1 MPDDMTSSINL
12 AKRVREVFL
21 DGKWIANTNFSDQ
34 LRSVPLHQAVQ
45 KPGGSNSIASLVFHV
60 NYYLEGLI
68 EAFDKGVLSISDK
81 CSYDMPHLEKEREWE
96 EMVNA
101 LLRNAE
107 LFARRVEAL
116 PEEILD
122 GPFIDPRYGTYERN
136 IEGIIEHSYY
146 HLGQIVLIRK
156 WLS

>member
-1 MPDDMTSSINL
+1 MTRSISL

-21 DGKWIANTNFSDQ
+21 DGKWIANTNFSEQ
-34 LRSVPLHQAVQ
+34 LRSVPLQQALQ
-45 KPGGSNSIASLVFHV
+45 KPGGANSIASLVFNV
-60 NYYLEGLI
+60 NYYLEGVI
-68 EAFDKGVLSISDK
+68 EAFEKGVLSISDK
-81 CSYDMPHLEKEREWE
+81 YSYDMRPLEKEQEWE

-116 PEEILD
+116 SEETLD

-146 HLGQIVLIRK
+146 HLGQVVLIRK

>member
-1 MPDDMTSSINL
+1 MTRSINL

-21 DGKWIANTNFSDQ
+21 DGKWIANTNFGDQ
-34 LRSVPLHQAVQ
+34 LRSVSLERALQ
-45 KPGGSNSIASLVFHV
+45 KPGGCNSIASLVFHV

-68 EAFDKGVLSISDK
+68 EAFDKGVLGISDK
-81 CSYDMPHLEKEREWE
+81 YSYDMPHLEKEREWE
-96 EMVNA
+96 EMINA

-116 PEEILD
+116 SEETLD

-146 HLGQIVLIRK
+146 HLGQVVLIRR
-156 WLS
+156 WAS

>member
-1 MPDDMTSSINL
+1 MIVEMARSKNL

-34 LRSVPLHQAVQ
+34 LKSLTLQHALQ
-45 KPGGSNSIASLVFHV
+45 KPGGANSIASLVFHV

-68 EAFDKGVLSISDK
+68 EAFDKGVLGISDK
-81 CSYDMPHLEKEREWE
+81 YSYDMPHLEKEREWE

-107 LFARRVEAL
+107 LFARKVEAL
-116 PEEILD
+116 AEETLD

-146 HLGQIVLIRK
+146 HLGQVVLIRK

>member
-1 MPDDMTSSINL
+1 MPGDMTRSISL

-21 DGKWIANTNFSDQ
+21 DGKWIANTNFSEQ
-34 LRSVPLHQAVQ
+34 LRSVPLQQALQ
-45 KPGGSNSIASLVFHV
+45 KPGGANSIASLVFHV

-68 EAFDKGVLSISDK
+68 EAFEKGVLSISDK
-81 CSYDMPHLEKEREWE
+81 YSYDMRPLEKEQEWE

-116 PEEILD
+116 SEETLD

-146 HLGQIVLIRK
+146 HLGQVVLIRK

>member
-1 MPDDMTSSINL
+1 MIVEMARSKNL

-34 LRSVPLHQAVQ
+34 LKSLTLQHALQ
-45 KPGGSNSIASLVFHV
+45 KPGGANSIASLVFHV

-68 EAFDKGVLSISDK
+68 EAFDKGVLGISDK
-81 CSYDMPHLEKEREWE
+81 YSYEMPHLEKEREWE

-107 LFARRVEAL
+107 LFARKVEAL
-116 PEEILD
+116 AEETLD

-146 HLGQIVLIRK
+146 HLGQVVLIRK

>member
-1 MPDDMTSSINL
+1 MIVEMARSKNL

-34 LRSVPLHQAVQ
+34 LKSLTLQHALQ
-45 KPGGSNSIASLVFHV
+45 KPGGANSIASLVFHV

-68 EAFDKGVLSISDK
+68 EAFDKGVLGISDK
-81 CSYDMPHLEKEREWE
+81 YSYDMPHIEEEREWE

-107 LFARRVEAL
+107 LFARKVEAL
-116 PEEILD
+116 AEETLD

-146 HLGQIVLIRK
+146 HLGQVVLIRK